1 MMLLALNVELVE
13 FFVLFPVFLLDV
25 SHVLSHFALPVL
37 RLAAVFV
44 LASSGTA
51 IGRYCGPTG
60 LVTQSILFC

>member
-51 IGRYCGPTG
+51 IGRYCG
-60 LVTQSILFC
+60 